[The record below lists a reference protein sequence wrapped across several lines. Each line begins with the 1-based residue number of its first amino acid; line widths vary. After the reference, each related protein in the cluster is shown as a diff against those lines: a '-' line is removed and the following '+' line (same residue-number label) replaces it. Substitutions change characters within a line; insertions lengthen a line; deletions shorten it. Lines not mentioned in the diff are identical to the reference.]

1 METTVEISMYPL
13 NQDYESFIIDFINE
27 LKTYKTFKVRVNETS
42 THLFGDFDSIFDALK
57 NAVRKSYMKHQKT
70 VFVMKVLGANI
81 EGSASSL

>member
-13 NQDYESFIIDFINE
+13 NQDYESFIFDFINE

-57 NAVRKSYMKHQKT
+57 NEVRKSYMKHQKQC
-70 VFVMKVLGANI
+70 L
-81 EGSASSL
+81 S